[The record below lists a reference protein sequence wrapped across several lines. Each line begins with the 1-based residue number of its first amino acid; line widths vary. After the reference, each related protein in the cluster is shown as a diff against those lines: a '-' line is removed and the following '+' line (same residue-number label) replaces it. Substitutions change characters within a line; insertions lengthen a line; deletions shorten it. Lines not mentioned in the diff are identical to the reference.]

1 VPAEYVKKRDELMS
15 QGVAPAEAKKRA
27 AKWYNG
33 VYLKRKRNQG
43 KKAVGPGYEK
53 Y

>member
-1 VPAEYVKKRDELMS
+1 MPAEYVKKRDQLMS
-15 QGVAPAEAKKRA
+15 QGVAPKEAKKRA

-33 VYLKRKRNQG
+33 VYLKRKKHKG